1 MKTEAQI
8 EETEQNKNQI
18 GYDGIS
24 YSHHT
29 TSESWVKKRKKQP
42 WTSREYESSKLMP
55 IKKDCESKGN
65 LLEMYG

>member
-1 MKTEAQI
+1 MMVLATR
-8 EETEQNKNQI
+8 
-18 GYDGIS
+18 
-24 YSHHT
+24 T
-29 TSESWVKKRKKQP
+29 TQQVNHESRKEKKQP